1 MLNIVTGCI
10 CNLPNILRKAIIRD
24 IALKEIIRKCKEKC
38 YVIKKFILK
47 NKLLGGSSMSL
58 ISTNS
63 DRWMTPVKT
72 VIFAIAA
79 GLAVGNLYLSQPLF
93 EIIASSL
100 GVSSSSSAMLVTG
113 TQFGYALGIFLLV
126 PLGDVLNLRRLIPL
140 ILILSAMMLI
150 GSALAPT
157 FSVLLAALCGLGL
170 TTVSAQLL
178 TPLASELAEPER
190 RGQVVSTVAAGALIG
205 ILLSRTISG
214 LVADVLGWRAIYGIA
229 AVITIIL
236 AAILYKIIPRL
247 EPRDRISYPRLLGSV
262 FTTVARHRAVPPT
275 LVISAASFAVF
286 SLFWTSLTYLLTAK
300 PFSYSAGQIGLL
312 GLAGLAGA
320 LTARRAGSLHD
331 RGWSVPAS
339 GGALGLLALSL
350 VAALLTRSSIVGIV
364 VVVIVLDIAVQ
375 ANLILGQT
383 RLLALSASA
392 RSRLNTAIVVSN
404 FLGGAFGSVIAGPL
418 WAFGGWTAII
428 IAALAINLTGLIV
441 WTFTRRT
448 RLRDVT

>member
-1 MLNIVTGCI
+1 MS
-10 CNLPNILRKAIIRD
+10 
-24 IALKEIIRKCKEKC
+24 
-38 YVIKKFILK
+38 
-47 NKLLGGSSMSL
+47 KL
-58 ISTNS
+58 STKS
-63 DRWMTPVKT
+63 DRQMTPVKT

-93 EIIASSL
+93 GIIATSL
-100 GVSSSSSAMLVTG
+100 GVSSSSAAMLVTV

-140 ILILSAMMLI
+140 ILSLSAVMLI
-150 GSALAPT
+150 VSSLAPT
-157 FSVLLAALCGLGL
+157 FSVLLAALGGLGL

-178 TPLASELAEPER
+178 TPLASELAEPEQ
-190 RGQVVSTVAAGALIG
+190 RGRVVSTVASGALIG

-214 LVADVLGWRAIYGIA
+214 LVADLLGWRAIYGIA
-229 AVITIIL
+229 AGVAMIL
-236 AAILYKIIPRL
+236 AVILYIIIPRL
-247 EPRDRISYPRLLGSV
+247 EPREPISYPRLLGSV

-275 LVISAASFAVF
+275 LVISAVSFAVF
-286 SLFWTSLTYLLTAK
+286 SLFWTSLTYLLTAP
-300 PFSYSAGQIGLL
+300 PFYYSAGQIGLL

-320 LTARRAGSLHD
+320 LAARRAGALHD

-339 GGALGLLALSL
+339 GGALILLALSL
-350 VAALLTRSSIVGIV
+350 VAALVLRSSIIGIIV
-364 VVVIVLDIAVQ
+364 VVVVLDIASQ

-428 IAALAINLTGLIV
+428 IASLVINLTGLIV
-441 WTFTRRT
+441 WGFTRRT
-448 RLRDVT
+448 HLPDVT

>member
-1 MLNIVTGCI
+1 MS
-10 CNLPNILRKAIIRD
+10 
-24 IALKEIIRKCKEKC
+24 
-38 YVIKKFILK
+38 KK
-47 NKLLGGSSMSL
+47 
-58 ISTNS
+58 STKS
-63 DRWMTPVKT
+63 DSRMTPAKT

-100 GVSSSSSAMLVTG
+100 GVSSSSAAMLVTV

-126 PLGDVLNLRRLIPL
+126 PLGDVLNLRKLIPL
-140 ILILSAMMLI
+140 ILSLSAVMLF
-150 GSALAPT
+150 GSALAPM
-157 FSVLLAALCGLGL
+157 FSVLLAALGGLGL

-190 RGQVVSTVAAGALIG
+190 RGRVVSTVAAGALIG

-214 LVADVLGWRAIYGIA
+214 LVSDLLGWRAIYGIA
-229 AVITIIL
+229 AGATIIL

-247 EPRDRISYPRLLGSV
+247 EPRERISYPLLLRSV

-286 SLFWTSLTYLLTAK
+286 SLFWTSLTYLLTAP

-320 LTARRAGSLHD
+320 FAARRAGVLHD

-339 GGALGLLALSL
+339 GGALVLLGLSL
-350 VAALLTRSSIVGIV
+350 VAALATRSSIIGLIV
-364 VVVIVLDIAVQ
+364 VIIVLDIATQ
-375 ANLILGQT
+375 ANLILGQI
-383 RLLALSASA
+383 RLLALPGSA
-392 RSRLNTAIVVSN
+392 RSRLNTSIVVSN
-404 FLGGAFGSVIAGPL
+404 FLGGAFGSVITGPL
-418 WAFGGWTAII
+418 WAFGGWNAII

-441 WTFTRRT
+441 WTFTRCT